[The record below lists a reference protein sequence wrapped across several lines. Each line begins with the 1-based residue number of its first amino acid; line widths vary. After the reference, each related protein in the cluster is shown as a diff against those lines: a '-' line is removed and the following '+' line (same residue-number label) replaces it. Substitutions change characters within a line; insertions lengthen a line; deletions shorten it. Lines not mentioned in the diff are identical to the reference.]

1 MILKTADILYSP
13 QRDGSY
19 DGISGPPVAHAV
31 TPIAFVIDNEVV
43 FAQGFS
49 PSIGDNIFLA
59 NPTYTSRIESIDGVE
74 TEIVIANV
82 NGAITEM
89 IVDDLFT
96 AVLLSTPLAVLIE
109 KHSLVNT
116 GWSHDENGFFIMQLI
131 DGVQK
136 RIDSMG
142 NVVA

>member
-19 DGISGPPVAHAV
+19 DGISGPQVAHAV